1 MAQRIPLMRVTSAPA
16 LNPQRQKLAAAIARR
31 DELRI
36 RLGAM
41 AAAKDS
47 MMRDSWDLQKRHE
60 DAAAAVD
67 EADARHITNIVEIQM
82 GREPVE
88 GLSPDQ
94 ARAAVERLQDE
105 LETMQRAR
113 DHLAAQRDKVE
124 RELELA
130 NMEVR
135 ECVRN
140 VGQTDL
146 RVSALIGRFFAVQK
160 EQVELTRIMQ
170 ILAKFGAIPD
180 KHRNWDSV
188 TLIDYDFVEL
198 DAWRTWE
205 KALQHLSNDAAAEFP
220 NASS

>member
-1 MAQRIPLMRVTSAPA
+1 MLRVTTAPA
-16 LNPQRQKLAAAIARR
+16 LNPQRQKLASAIARR

-41 AAAKDS
+41 EAAKDS
-47 MMRDSWDLQKRHE
+47 MMRDSWELQKRYE

-67 EADARHITNIVEIQM
+67 QADGRHITNIVEIQM
-82 GREPVE
+82 GRPPVE

-124 RELELA
+124 RELERG
-130 NMEVR
+130 NSEVR

-140 VGQTDL
+140 AAQMDL
-146 RVSALIGRFFAVQK
+146 RVLALCGRFAACQK
-160 EQVELTRIMQ
+160 ELVSLTRCMEA
-170 ILAKFGAIPD
+170 LAKVGGVPAAH
-180 KHRNWDSV
+180 KNWQNLV
-188 TLIDYDFVEL
+188 MPDYDFVEL
-198 DAWRTWE
+198 DSWKSWE
-205 KALQHLSNDAAAEFP
+205 RACADLANDAATEFP
-220 NASS
+220 ATS